1 MAAPKKPNTRSRTLL
16 RWMVLIP
23 VLYVVSI
30 NVLVRRFGGDANLCS
45 VRRLSE
51 KSGALSR
58 LALHSIRHLWS
69 NACDDTAPYVRE
81 AARAEG
87 IPVSFAL
94 AIARTES
101 GFRSHV
107 ISSTGAMG
115 VMQLMPATAARHGVW
130 DPFNPEDNARGAAR
144 YISTLWR
151 RYHGNRMRVAAAYN
165 AGEGAVPRSGQM
177 RVPSSTLSYASTVV
191 KHAKRVGRE
200 TGEVRVVPSLTSP
213 LVITASNR

>member
-1 MAAPKKPNTRSRTLL
+1 MAAPKKPRTLL
-16 RWMVLIP
+16 RWMLLIP

-30 NVLVRRFGGDANLCS
+30 NMLVRRFGGDANPVS

-51 KSGALSR
+51 KSSALGR
-58 LALHSIRHLWS
+58 LALHSIRHVWS

-115 VMQLMPATAARHGVW
+115 VMQLMPA
-130 DPFNPEDNARGAAR
+130 
-144 YISTLWR
+144 
-151 RYHGNRMRVAAAYN
+151 
-165 AGEGAVPRSGQM
+165 
-177 RVPSSTLSYASTVV
+177 
-191 KHAKRVGRE
+191 
-200 TGEVRVVPSLTSP
+200 
-213 LVITASNR
+213 

>member
-1 MAAPKKPNTRSRTLL
+1 
-16 RWMVLIP
+16 
-23 VLYVVSI
+23 VVSV
-30 NVLVRRFGGDANLCS
+30 NMLVRRFGGDANLVS

-51 KSGALSR
+51 KSGALGR
-58 LALHSIRHLWS
+58 LALHSIKHVWS
-69 NACDDTAPYVRE
+69 NACDDTAPYVTE

-130 DPFNPEDNARGAAR
+130 DPFDPADNARGASR

-177 RVPSSTLSYASTVV
+177 RVPSSTLGYASTVV
-191 KHAKRVGRE
+191 KHAKRVSRE
-200 TGEVRVVPSLTSP
+200 TREVRVVPSLTSP
-213 LVITASNR
+213 LVITADNR